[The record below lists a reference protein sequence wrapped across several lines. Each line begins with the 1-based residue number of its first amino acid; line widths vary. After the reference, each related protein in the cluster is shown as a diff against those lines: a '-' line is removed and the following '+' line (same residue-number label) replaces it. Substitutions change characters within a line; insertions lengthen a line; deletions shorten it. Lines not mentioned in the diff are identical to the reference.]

1 MLSAFTNSL
10 KIPELRQKIFFTLA
24 LLFIARVGANI
35 PLPGVDPTPIKEF
48 FEFQEQTRKDSGGND
63 ILGFYNMFTGG
74 ALLNGALFALGI
86 MPYISASIIM
96 QLMGAV
102 FPQLARLQQEG
113 EPGRQKISQYTRY
126 LTILICIVQGGLLA
140 VALRDSPGSL
150 IQGFDPSTI
159 VEVDGKSK
167 PLGPIVVF
175 SGAPSLF
182 LLLTVVFLTTGS
194 LILMWLGEQITQR
207 GIGNGISL
215 LITVGILADLPKA
228 LHDAYALVFLSEAG
242 DNMVIV
248 KALLMVGLFLLVVC
262 GIIAVTQAQR
272 KIPVQYAKRMVGRKV
287 FGGQSSFL
295 PLKVNYAGVMPVIFA
310 SAILMFPAQLL
321 RTLGAAMADADNRTN
336 WATQL
341 ADVFA
346 SRGFVY
352 YFVYGGL
359 ILVFSY
365 FWVSIMFKPVQ
376 IADDLKKNGG
386 YVPGVR
392 PGDPTARF
400 LDFVMT
406 RLTLAGSI
414 FLTIIAVFPDF
425 IFKMANVSY
434 NVATFFGGTGMLII
448 VGVILDTMRQIETF
462 LLQRNYDGFLRK
474 GRIRG
479 RSGNASQGIESLDL
493 KDFEAQWRPLI
504 YISVILFALGMAGY
518 FLKK

>member
-48 FEFQEQTRKDSGGND
+48 FEYQETQRSDSGSND

-126 LTILICIVQGGLLA
+126 LTIVICMVQGGLLA
-140 VALRDSPGSL
+140 VALRDSPTSL
-150 IQGFDPSTI
+150 ISGLPQGT
-159 VEVDGKSK
+159 E
-167 PLGPIVVF
+167 IVVF
-175 SGAPSLF
+175 SGPAWLF
-182 LLLTVVFLTTGS
+182 LFLTVVFLTTGS

-228 LHDAYALVFLSEAG
+228 LHDAYVMVFESTDDKMVLLKAG
-242 DNMVIV
+242 
-248 KALLMVGLFLLVVC
+248 LMIGLFLLVVC

-321 RTLGAAMADADNRTN
+321 RLLGAALADKPGETN
-336 WATQL
+336 WAIDL
-341 ADVFA
+341 ADAFA
-346 SRGFVY
+346 SRGAVY
-352 YFVYGGL
+352 YLVFGGL

-386 YVPGVR
+386 YIPGVR

-406 RLTLAGSI
+406 RLTLAGAI
-414 FLTIIAVFPDF
+414 FLTVIAVFPDL
-425 IFKMANVSY
+425 ILFKAKVSP
-434 NVATFFGGTGMLII
+434 NVANFFGGTGMLII

-504 YISVILFALGMAGY
+504 YISVILFALGLAGF
-518 FLKK
+518 FLKG